1 MNYAHYIVISCLQ
14 PCKCDSEDCRG
25 VIGGKSQRIT
35 KLPLKTL
42 SRTPFNASN
51 QSAGSCGNPPRV
63 GRPRKAV
70 KCNKKS
76 EQHTVSTCDIK
87 NMTILKYQQHLNK
100 LCQEPQIKPL
110 TAKEKNLV
118 KERHCFLFR
127 NIECVSILIFFK
139 PYFFTPVPE
148 A

>member
-1 MNYAHYIVISCLQ
+1 MTIYFTLYMSNILLLYILQ

-35 KLPLKTL
+35 KQPVKTQ
-42 SRTPFNASN
+42 SRTPSNASN
-51 QSAGSCGNPPRV
+51 QSHSSNSNPLRV

-76 EQHTVSTCDIK
+76 EQQNVTACDLK

-100 LCQEPQIKPL
+100 LWQEPQMKPL
-110 TAKEKNLV
+110 TAKERNLV

-127 NIECVSILIFFK
+127 NLENVRFRM
-139 PYFFTPVPE
+139 
-148 A
+148 

>member
-1 MNYAHYIVISCLQ
+1 M
-14 PCKCDSEDCRG
+14 
-25 VIGGKSQRIT
+25 IGGKSQRIT
-35 KLPLKTL
+35 KLPVKTQ
-42 SRTPFNASN
+42 SRTPSN
-51 QSAGSCGNPPRV
+51 TSTQSQGSNGNQPRV

-76 EQHTVSTCDIK
+76 EQQAVSTCDIK

-100 LCQEPQIKPL
+100 LWQEPQMKPL

-127 NIECVSILIFFK
+127 NLETVSILLQTVFFPK
-139 PYFFTPVPE
+139 MFLERMVTDFL
-148 A
+148 